1 MSDGVKIYCTRC
13 FDTGKMFYSP
23 GGKHRGEPC
32 NCKHGIAYKK
42 ELEAQAGLRVI
53 SGVESYD
60 DVKKISVDERDTLL
74 LAAKMAILVR
84 LQDIS
89 KLHIPE
95 GNALKSEIYNAI
107 DDAFKEVK

>member
-1 MSDGVKIYCTRC
+1 
-13 FDTGKMFYSP
+13 
-23 GGKHRGEPC
+23 
-32 NCKHGIAYKK
+32 
-42 ELEAQAGLRVI
+42 
-53 SGVESYD
+53 
-60 DVKKISVDERDTLL
+60 L